1 MVQAYTCPMH
11 PEIVQEAPGACQRC
25 GTALVP
31 ATAHAGGRLS
41 WAQHRDRRKEAALWG
56 FSGGVALVAVYLMV
70 LALANSTEHALTE
83 FGRLW
88 YWMTPLVL
96 GFAVQLGLFAYAR
109 GAARGATAAPARGV
123 VASGGVSTLSM
134 VACCAHHLT
143 DVLPL
148 IGLAGAALFLAAYQT
163 LFLLLGLLSNLVGLV
178 YMLGTL
184 RRHGLFPEQGGLLA
198 LSVRWPVE
206 RAFVP
211 IAVMSALIFMVVAIT
226 TML

>member
-1 MVQAYTCPMH
+1 M
-11 PEIVQEAPGACQRC
+11 
-25 GTALVP
+25 ALVP
-31 ATAHAGGRLS
+31 MTACAKGRLT
-41 WAQHRDRRKEAALWG
+41 WVQHRALRREAVVWG
-56 FSGGVALVAVYLMV
+56 CSGAVALVGVYLVV
-70 LALANSTEHALTE
+70 LALANSAGHAISE

-109 GAARGATAAPARGV
+109 GAARGGSVAPARGV
-123 VASGGVSTLSM
+123 VASGGASTLSM

-148 IGLAGAALFLAAYQT
+148 IGLAGATLFLAAYQT
-163 LFLLLGLLSNLVGLV
+163 LFLLLGLLSNTVGVV

-198 LSVRWPVE
+198 LSLGWPVE
-206 RAFVP
+206 RALMP
-211 IAVMSALIFMVVAIT
+211 AVVLSVLIFIVAALAT
-226 TML
+226 TT